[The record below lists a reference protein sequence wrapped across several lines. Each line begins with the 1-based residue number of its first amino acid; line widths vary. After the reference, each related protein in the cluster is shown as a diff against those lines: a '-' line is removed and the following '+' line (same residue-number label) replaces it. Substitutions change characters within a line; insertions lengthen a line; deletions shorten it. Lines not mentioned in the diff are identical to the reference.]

1 MTSVPLRLA
10 AFAVVLVLSLGGGF
24 VLGNLVGP
32 IDDDGAGTEQHVDA
46 GTDEEP
52 APADHG
58 GSGTEHDGGG
68 GS

>member
-24 VLGNLVGP
+24 VLGNVVGP
-32 IDDDGAGTEQHVDA
+32 IEDGEAGTEQHVDA
-46 GTDEEP
+46 TTDGDP
-52 APADHG
+52 APAEHG
-58 GSGTEHDGGG
+58 GSGEHGGGG